1 VAFFAFCFALA
12 VGALWEIFEF
22 AMDGLLGMNMQKP
35 FLGDPS
41 GLADTMWDLIVDAL
55 GAMAIALS
63 GSLYMKRSR
72 ASPIERWT
80 RQFVAGNARMFRRG

>member
-1 VAFFAFCFALA
+1 
-12 VGALWEIFEF
+12 
-22 AMDGLLGMNMQKP
+22 MNMQKP

-41 GLADTMWDLIVDAL
+41 GLTDTMWDLIVDAL

-63 GSLYMKRSR
+63 GYLYMKRSM